1 MTRWP
6 TRAIFSLTSGPIAAT
21 TPHGSWPPMTGFGLT
36 GRPPIDSPPDLGRRY
51 WCRSLPHIPEAFIS
65 TTTSPGPGVGSGNSI
80 ISISRPPVKT
90 TPRIGS
96 SAFVTIA
103 GTSLRFF
110 ARRRDNPSFASRLTG
125 DLSGF
130 RIVRKGGGEWDG
142 RKCCKGS
149 KSRWGCPRQTMVKSR
164 RRAPRQPEL
173 TWPDDQLLSAA
184 DTAPAAVEAF
194 SDFDHAGRGARRPRQ
209 IHDGRW
215 VR

>member
-21 TPHGSWPPMTGFGLT
+21 IPHGSWPPMTGFGLT
-36 GRPPIDSPPDLGRRY
+36 GKPPIDSPPDFGRRY
-51 WCRSLPHIPEAFIS
+51 WCRSLPHMPEAFIS
-65 TTTSPGPGVGSGNSI
+65 TTTSPGPGFGSGNSI
-80 ISISRPPVKT
+80 SSISRPPVKT

-96 SAFVTIA
+96 SAFRHIG

-130 RIVRKGGGEWDG
+130 RIARKGRRGMGWEEVLQ
-142 RKCCKGS
+142 GS
-149 KSRWGCPRQTMVKSR
+149 KSPLGCPRETMVKSR

-173 TWPDDQLLSAA
+173 TWPDEQLLSAG

-194 SDFDHAGRGARRPRQ
+194 SDFDDAGSGARRP
-209 IHDGRW
+209 
-215 VR
+215 